1 MNTLTGQTDQSE
13 SQRLGASDRAA
24 TANTCLYELGKP
36 RFGRHG
42 DDGRQSVKIKLGV
55 RDMLADKARKPAS
68 GDGVNC
74 VNLRVHPPSNYP
86 KLNNYELWK
95 DR

>member
-1 MNTLTGQTDQSE
+1 MNTLTGQADQSE
-13 SQRLGASDRAA
+13 SQRLGASGRAA

-42 DDGRQSVKIKLGV
+42 DNGRQSVKIKLGV

-74 VNLRVHPPSNYP
+74 VRPASSPPP
-86 KLNNYELWK
+86 LKLPETEQL
-95 DR
+95 